1 MTEKKSKTPF
11 ILSSIFLT
19 IAILG
24 GYLFYLWYFEWR
36 FIISTNDAYVEG
48 DVATIAPKVNGY
60 VEKLL
65 ANENTY
71 VKKGDLLFELN
82 PSDYDIALKHAQIQV
97 DIQKRALITIDAQMK
112 AAQANLSGAT
122 AQIQAAKAAL
132 INAQNSFNRLKKLES
147 RDFVSK
153 AQIDNAT
160 LQVNKARADL
170 TSTQSQELAAKE
182 NLNVLAAKKQ
192 EVESQIKALQVLC
205 YKAQKD
211 INDTVIRAP
220 FDGVISNIVAKK
232 GDLVSSG
239 KPLASLI
246 PVKNLYVVANY
257 KETQVKDI
265 EPGTIANVLR
275 CTGEWCY
282 LDFKEAQG
290 WLKQDQLWGVYPGE
304 VID

>member
-1 MTEKKSKTPF
+1 MTKKKSKTPF
-11 ILSSIFLT
+11 ILSSIFLA
-19 IAILG
+19 IAILS

-122 AQIQAAKAAL
+122 AQIQAANAAL

-170 TSTQSQELAAKE
+170 TSTQSQ
-182 NLNVLAAKKQ
+182 
-192 EVESQIKALQVLC
+192 
-205 YKAQKD
+205 
-211 INDTVIRAP
+211 
-220 FDGVISNIVAKK
+220 
-232 GDLVSSG
+232 
-239 KPLASLI
+239 
-246 PVKNLYVVANY
+246 
-257 KETQVKDI
+257 
-265 EPGTIANVLR
+265 
-275 CTGEWCY
+275 
-282 LDFKEAQG
+282 
-290 WLKQDQLWGVYPGE
+290 
-304 VID
+304 